1 MTGRLLRTK
10 IWTCKDSQ
18 GFIISIKSA
27 RGLTMEDLRKY
38 LTVPEV
44 AKKLDITEEWV
55 RDLIAR
61 KEIKAVKIGQWKIRP
76 DDLQEF
82 IESRKNIR

>member
-1 MTGRLLRTK
+1 M
-10 IWTCKDSQ
+10 D
-18 GFIISIKSA
+18 
-27 RGLTMEDLRKY
+27 DLRKY

-61 KEIKAVKIGQWKIRP
+61 KQIKAIKIGQWKIKP
-76 DDLQEF
+76 DNLEEF
-82 IESRKNIR
+82 IDSRKNI